1 MAFFRFIYKSLILL
15 RALIRHRYLF
25 SENQSQKTKE
35 LCGLLHDLGPFYVK
49 LGQILSTRPDLIGED
64 LAHILSDLQD
74 RLPAFSGEVARAIIE
89 RELKQPLA
97 DIFPVFQKEAIAA
110 ASVAQVHLAEDA
122 AGHKF
127 AIKVLRPEIEKRF
140 AEDVRFLRILS
151 KIGLFIK
158 PGFKR
163 FKPLETLDLVQDM
176 IRVETNLLM
185 EASAL
190 SEFGENFKDG
200 SLYKIPAVHWDLT
213 SQRVLT
219 INYVEGISIDEV
231 DELRARG
238 IDTADVL
245 KRLSV
250 GFFRQI
256 FEFGFFHADLHP
268 GNILI
273 GSKGEIY
280 LIDFGIMGRIDSK
293 TLAFLADVLIGFL
306 TRDYAKVAKAHFKS
320 QIVSPLYSEDLFMQA
335 IRSIGETVHQRSL
348 KEISIAKLLAQL
360 FQITKEFQMEVQPE
374 LLLLQK
380 TLLILE
386 ATSRK
391 LDPKA
396 NIWADASGEI
406 KKSLMQHSKLKNR
419 AKRHLQEIG
428 DFITVLPQLADK
440 VTTTLQRFE
449 DENQMLIHQKKSR
462 PFLKYAGL
470 SAFSLASGYFLA
482 LYFST

>member
-35 LCGLLHDLGPFYVK
+35 LCGLLYDLGPFYVK

-158 PGFKR
+158 PAFKR
-163 FKPLETLDLVQDM
+163 FKPLETLDLVRDM

-190 SEFGENFKDG
+190 STNLPSIHTCADCAIALNLCCCGTERGPRLDDCESGGEFTKLRSCGAFFQPNRR
-200 SLYKIPAVHWDLT
+200 LLLDL
-213 SQRVLT
+213 R
-219 INYVEGISIDEV
+219 
-231 DELRARG
+231 RG
-238 IDTADVL
+238 GPTADP
-245 KRLSV
+245 RIAS
-250 GFFRQI
+250 
-256 FEFGFFHADLHP
+256 P
-268 GNILI
+268 
-273 GSKGEIY
+273 S
-280 LIDFGIMGRIDSK
+280 IMR
-293 TLAFLADVLIGFL
+293 V
-306 TRDYAKVAKAHFKS
+306 
-320 QIVSPLYSEDLFMQA
+320 
-335 IRSIGETVHQRSL
+335 
-348 KEISIAKLLAQL
+348 
-360 FQITKEFQMEVQPE
+360 
-374 LLLLQK
+374 
-380 TLLILE
+380 
-386 ATSRK
+386 
-391 LDPKA
+391 
-396 NIWADASGEI
+396 
-406 KKSLMQHSKLKNR
+406 
-419 AKRHLQEIG
+419 
-428 DFITVLPQLADK
+428 
-440 VTTTLQRFE
+440 
-449 DENQMLIHQKKSR
+449 
-462 PFLKYAGL
+462 
-470 SAFSLASGYFLA
+470 
-482 LYFST
+482 